1 VITGG
6 NLLNISEIIFS
17 FVGGLGLFL
26 FGLRFMSDGLQSAAG
41 DRMRTILEKGTRNPV
56 RGVLTGAL
64 VTALIQSS
72 SATTV
77 LTVGLVNAQLL
88 TLRQAIGV
96 IMGANIGTTMTAYLI
111 GFNLQD
117 YALPILGLG
126 ALVFLFASSKKFKV
140 IGQSLFGFG
149 ILFFGLTVMGNG
161 MQPLK
166 DLSFFV
172 DLMTSIDNNS
182 IIGVLLGMFFTF
194 LVQSSSATIGVL
206 QQLAYQGAVTYNQA
220 VPILFGDNIGTT
232 ITALLAALGASVSA
246 RRTALTHFI
255 FNVVGTII
263 FLPLFLMGAFKKIV
277 VLFTNYFFILL
288 PGFAGTWDT
297 LNIKLQIAQTHA
309 VFNISNTLIHLPLV
323 AVLAFIV
330 TKLIPDR
337 EKDADDPYRPRYID
351 RRLLNNPSVA
361 LSQAKRETLR
371 MAYLAQEAFTN
382 AIEYF
387 NTRQETLVEKGKNLE
402 NAINAL
408 EREITDYVVLAS
420 QKQLSTEES
429 NHAHIILQSLNDI
442 ERIGDHCENIIE
454 QATDATLYNVSFSG
468 EARQEMDNILEV
480 TNNTLLLAYRAL
492 ERQDKSVA
500 RQVLAHEE
508 KIDEL
513 QATYRKAHIRRLNE
527 GICNGSN
534 GAVFLDMLVNLERIG
549 DHCRNIA
556 GYVLEEE

>member
-1 VITGG
+1 
-6 NLLNISEIIFS
+6 LNISEIIFS